1 MDGSASVSQLLI
13 AWGRGEP
20 AALAQLTPR
29 VYREL
34 HKLARAYLRRGRP
47 NQTLQ
52 PTALINEAYLRLL
65 DQSEPVQWENRAH
78 FYGIAARLMRMILVD
93 HARARDAAKRGGA
106 GAAVTLDECR
116 AVSPG
121 RAPDVLEIDEALD
134 RLAAVDERKAKVI
147 ELRYFGGMDR
157 EEVAAALGLTLST
170 VKRDLRLG
178 EAWLRRFLAGE
189 SGQSGGRAESLESPR
204 VL

>member
-1 MDGSASVSQLLI
+1 MQHMEESPSVSRLLI
-13 AWGRGEP
+13 AWGRGDP
-20 AALAQLTPR
+20 AALEQLTPR

-47 NQTLQ
+47 NQSLQ

-65 DQSEPVQWENRAH
+65 DQPPPVQWENRAH
-78 FYGIAARLMRMILVD
+78 FFGIAARLMRMILVD
-93 HARARDAAKRGGA
+93 HARTHQAAKRGGA
-106 GAAVTLDECR
+106 AAAVTLSDCM
-116 AVSPG
+116 AVSPA

-134 RLAAVDERKAKVI
+134 HLAAVDARKAKVI

-157 EEVAAALGLTLST
+157 EEVATALGLTVPT

-178 EAWLRRFLAGE
+178 QAWLRRFLAGE
-189 SGQSGGRAESLESPR
+189 SVQ
-204 VL
+204 

>member
-1 MDGSASVSQLLI
+1 MEESPSVSRLLI
-13 AWGRGEP
+13 AWGRGDP
-20 AALAQLTPR
+20 AALEQLTPR

-47 NQTLQ
+47 NQSLQ

-65 DQSEPVQWENRAH
+65 DQPRPVQWENRAH
-78 FYGIAARLMRMILVD
+78 FFGIAARLMRMILVD
-93 HARARDAAKRGGA
+93 HARTHQAAKRGGA
-106 GAAVTLDECR
+106 AAAVTLSDCM
-116 AVSPG
+116 AVSPA

-134 RLAAVDERKAKVI
+134 RLAAVDARKAKVI

-157 EEVAAALGLTLST
+157 EEVAAALGLTVPT

-178 EAWLRRFLAGE
+178 EAWLRSFLAGE
-189 SGQSGGRAESLESPR
+189 SVQ
-204 VL
+204 